1 MAESEDD
8 IVPDEELPA
17 DEENVSPEAAEDE
30 EFVDN
35 DLDIEKPK
43 KEKKEECEPCE
54 VGAPA
59 WMATFADMATLLMA
73 FFVLI
78 LSFASVNVPKF
89 EQIAG
94 SLSLAFGVAR
104 IIPKVSLPMA
114 ESIIASDFTPS
125 EAAPTVIPS
134 VTQAVEDSTKEYV
147 KQRIAT
153 EDGPTDIQADYQ
165 QVLESLANEI
175 EQGQVEVKIQ
185 GQEIVIE
192 LQDAASTN
200 ESGATGLAPGGR
212 ITQETLEI
220 AKAVT
225 DVQRQIESSVAVK
238 RQTSGDL
245 NAEGVEDEASSKFE
259 TIRMALSEQ
268 ISQGLAEVEQDGDK
282 VIIRLGQQ
290 DSFASGSADLQASFT
305 QTLTDVGNAVSATGG
320 LVRVEG
326 HTDNIPVAFSERFRS
341 NWDLSSA
348 RSAAVANYLLDNSD
362 LKAGNVTITG
372 LADSDPIADNDN
384 AAGRAQNRRI
394 EVIVDG

>member
-1 MAESEDD
+1 MAETEQETVPEDD
-8 IVPDEELPA
+8 LPSGEGEAVEAPEE
-17 DEENVSPEAAEDE
+17 EM
-30 EFVDN
+30 VDN

-104 IIPKVSLPMA
+104 IIPKVSIPMA
-114 ESIIASDFTPS
+114 ETIVASDFTPS
-125 EAAPTVIPS
+125 EAAPTVIPD
-134 VTQAVEDSTKEYV
+134 VTQSVEDSTLEFV
-147 KQRIAT
+147 KQQTKT
-153 EDGPTDIQADYQ
+153 EPNPADVQADYQ
-165 QVLESLANEI
+165 QALEALANEI

-185 GQEIVIE
+185 GQEIVVE
-192 LQDAASTN
+192 LRDASSTD
-200 ESGATGLAPGGR
+200 EAGAMGLTPGGR
-212 ITQETLEI
+212 IAQETLEV

-225 DVQRQIESSVAVK
+225 DLQRQLNTAVAVK
-238 RQTSGDL
+238 RQTPGEQ
-245 NAEGVEDEASSKFE
+245 NAEGTSDEASSKFE
-259 TIRMALSEQ
+259 TIKMALSEQ
-268 ISQGLAEVEQDGDK
+268 ISQGLAEVELDGDQ

-290 DSFASGSADLQASFT
+290 DSFASGSADLQTGFT
-305 QTLTDVGNAVSATGG
+305 QTLTDVGNAVSSTGG
-320 LVRVEG
+320 MVRVEG

-348 RSAAVANYLLDNSD
+348 RSAAVANFLLDNSN
-362 LKAGNVTITG
+362 LEAGRVTITG
-372 LADSDPIADNDN
+372 LADSDPIADNDT

>member
-1 MAESEDD
+1 MAETDQE
-8 IVPDEELPA
+8 IAPEEELPA
-17 DEENVSPEAAEDE
+17 DGEAPAEVPEDE
-30 EFVDN
+30 ELVDN

-43 KEKKEECEPCE
+43 KEKKEECPTCE

-104 IIPKVSLPMA
+104 IIPKVSIPMA
-114 ESIIASDFTPS
+114 ETIIASDFTPS
-125 EAAPTVIPS
+125 EAAPTVIPN
-134 VTQAVEDSTKEYV
+134 VTQTVEDSTLQYV
-147 KQRIAT
+147 KQRTET
-153 EDGPTDIQADYQ
+153 EDGPTDVQADYQ
-165 QVLESLANEI
+165 QVLEAMANEI
-175 EQGQVEVKIQ
+175 ETGQVEVKIQ

-192 LQDAASTN
+192 LKDAFSTN
-200 ESGATGLAPGGR
+200 EAGAEGLAPGGR
-212 ITQETLEI
+212 INQETLDI

-225 DVQRQIESSVAVK
+225 DLQRQIETSVAVK

-245 NAEGVEDEASSKFE
+245 NAEGTSNEASSKFE
-259 TIRMALSEQ
+259 TIKMALSEQ

-290 DSFASGSADLQASFT
+290 DSFASGSANLQTGFT

-348 RSAAVANYLLDNSD
+348 RSAAVANFLLDNSS
-362 LKAGNVTITG
+362 LEAGRVTITG
-372 LADSDPIADNDN
+372 LADSDPIADNGT

>member
-1 MAESEDD
+1 VAETDQE
-8 IVPDEELPA
+8 IVPQEGLPDDGDVAEVPEDEEL
-17 DEENVSPEAAEDE
+17 
-30 EFVDN
+30 VDN
-35 DLDIEKPK
+35 DLDIDQPK
-43 KEKKEECEPCE
+43 KKKKEECPTCE

-104 IIPKVSLPMA
+104 IIPKISMPMA
-114 ESIIASDFTPS
+114 ETIIASDFTPS
-125 EAAPTVIPS
+125 EAAPSVIAN
-134 VTQAVEDSTKEYV
+134 VTQTVEDSTLEYV
-147 KQRIAT
+147 KQRT
-153 EDGPTDIQADYQ
+153 ETEYGPTDVQADYQ
-165 QVLESLANEI
+165 QVMEALANEVDT
-175 EQGQVEVKIQ
+175 GQVEVKIQ

-192 LQDAASTN
+192 LKNAASTN
-200 ESGATGLAPGGR
+200 ESGSVGLAPGGR
-212 ITQETLEI
+212 IAQETLEI

-225 DVQRQIESSVAVK
+225 DIQRQIKTSVAVK
-238 RQTSGDL
+238 RQTSGDQ
-245 NAEGVEDEASSKFE
+245 NAEGTQNEASSKFE
-259 TIRMALSEQ
+259 TIKMALSEQ

-290 DSFASGSADLQASFT
+290 DSFTSGSADLQTGFT
-305 QTLTDVGNAVSATGG
+305 QTLTDVGNAVSETGG
-320 LVRVEG
+320 MVRVEG

-348 RSAAVANYLLDNSD
+348 RSAAVANYLLDNSA
-362 LKAGNVTITG
+362 LEAGRVTITG
-372 LADSDPIADNDN
+372 LADSDPVADNAT